1 VKLENHIVYQVT
13 NTRNGKSYIG
23 YTSSTLEERWKEHQK
38 RARLGSGYHFHTAI
52 RKHGASYFSPKILFV
67 EETLRGAK
75 ETEILM
81 ILDRCPEYNK
91 TMGGDGTPGH
101 PMTDELKEKIRNN
114 TPVRKGAEHPLF
126 GVKRPDLVERN
137 RNTVWTPELR
147 AKQAR
152 WGESNPNFGKPRAEE
167 TKRRIAKSNTGKLR
181 TQEAKE
187 RMSASAKRRAQT
199 AEGKVNLERA
209 KEKRLSNLLSQS
221 SIKNN

>member
-101 PMTDELKEKIRNN
+101 PMTDELREKIRNN

-126 GVKRPDLVERN
+126 GVKRPDVAERN
-137 RNTVWTPELR
+137 RKTVYTQERREKCKTRSMLGKKNPNAIAAMHAARPNVVSDETR
-147 AKQAR
+147 AK
-152 WGESNPNFGKPRAEE
+152 
-167 TKRRIAKSNTGKLR
+167 
-181 TQEAKE
+181 
-187 RMSASAKRRAQT
+187 MSAAAKRRMLT
-199 AEGKVNLERA
+199 PEGKANA
-209 KEKRLSNLLSQS
+209 SNAGKKGAASRWTKKL
-221 SIKNN
+221 